1 MLGRWPVYHACAQ
14 PKENRFVYHSF
25 SDDADMLIA
34 LAGKN
39 DLNRLHCAAPLF
51 RIEKGLV
58 VSAHGF
64 S

>member
-1 MLGRWPVYHACAQ
+1 
-14 PKENRFVYHSF
+14 
-25 SDDADMLIA
+25 MLIA